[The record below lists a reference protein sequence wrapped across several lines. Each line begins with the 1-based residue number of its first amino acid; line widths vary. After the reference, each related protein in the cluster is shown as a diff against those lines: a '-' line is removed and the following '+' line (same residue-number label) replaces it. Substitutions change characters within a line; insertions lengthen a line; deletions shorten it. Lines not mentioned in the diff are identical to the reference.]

1 MNPESGDFV
10 LKIRR
15 TLIICCLVLPG
26 TLGIAGSGRAAN
38 EAEHHFQRHAAV
50 GQTIRIRGHVNYHG
64 CGSVINT
71 TITVV
76 QAPAHGTLTT
86 KDEIVTSVDAEL
98 GHRGKCKGFS
108 GEGKVVY
115 YTRTRPGS
123 DNFYY
128 TSSSA
133 NGVVRMYL
141 TID

>member
-1 MNPESGDFV
+1 MR
-10 LKIRR
+10 IRR
-15 TLIICCLVLPG
+15 ILICCLVF
-26 TLGIAGSGRAAN
+26 LGMLWVVGSGHAAN

-50 GQTIRIRGHVNYHG
+50 GQTIRIRGHVNYHI
-64 CGSVINT
+64 CGLVINT

-76 QAPAHGTLTT
+76 RNPAHGTLTT
-86 KDEIVTSVDAEL
+86 KDEIVKSVDPEL
-98 GHRGKCKGFS
+98 GNRKCKGFS

-115 YTRTRPGS
+115 YTRTSSGP

-133 NGVVRMYL
+133 NGVVRMYM